1 MENEICLLRKCNKC
15 LCIKQPVTDNFGE
28 DSDKELN
35 NIQLNTSKT
44 STSSNDTVVEQKQQF
59 SRSIKKG
66 STSKNILSQIEINKQ
81 GELHRPRNINKQV
94 VGTLESDNSE
104 NSSFQAEEKK
114 IWIHVDRCK
123 AGVQGEAVKKFLEKT
138 FPGKLFTVDLLRREG
153 CPSFKSKN
161 KVNELNVL
169 LDDAKPDIVCINE
182 HWLCEHDISV
192 YMLDNYSLISFSCR
206 EITNRGGDVNI
217 ASIDKH
223 FEYSCAEV
231 VTCHFKVI
239 IISIYRPPSGDI
251 DIFLESMSQLLD
263 KVYKVKRY
271 HYIVCGDFNLN
282 FAKLND
288 STTKLLNIFKTYG
301 LESHITA
308 MTRITPVSGTCIDNV
323 FSDFTEGNYFCQV
336 IKADISDHYP
346 LIFEFMCSKSTKPTI
361 TSKRRRYNSNSLVN
375 FYSTLIRESWHEVY
389 VADESST
396 KKYNNWITT
405 DIKQQ
410 SQYLRDLYALYKQ
423 TGCENVHI
431 KYKNEKKSYR
441 KSINDKKKAYND
453 NIIIGSRNR
462 TKSAWSLVNRVKGK
476 SPNTSK
482 IEELNVNGIKVASPH
497 KIANEFANHFSNN
510 NRPIGVNSQP
520 DSIKLKGI
528 HTKNLFFKPTASHEV
543 LILSKIYHRSL
554 QRV

>member
-1 MENEICLLRKCNKC
+1 MENEICLLRKCNIC

-59 SRSIKKG
+59 SRSKKKG

-104 NSSFQAEEKK
+104 SSSFQAEEEK

-153 CPSFKSKN
+153 CPSFKVGAPYDLKEQIFLECNWPKN
-161 KVNELNVL
+161 IIM
-169 LDDAKPDIVCINE
+169 KPFKFFRQNKF
-182 HWLCEHDISV
+182 
-192 YMLDNYSLISFSCR
+192 YRRDNRQQSSR
-206 EITNRGGDVNI
+206 
-217 ASIDKH
+217 A
-223 FEYSCAEV
+223 
-231 VTCHFKVI
+231 
-239 IISIYRPPSGDI
+239 RPPSGDI

-263 KVYKVKRY
+263 K
-271 HYIVCGDFNLN
+271 
-282 FAKLND
+282 
-288 STTKLLNIFKTYG
+288 
-301 LESHITA
+301 
-308 MTRITPVSGTCIDNV
+308 
-323 FSDFTEGNYFCQV
+323 V

-441 KSINDKKKAYND
+441 KSITDKKKAYND

-476 SPNTSK
+476 SPNTNK
-482 IEELNVNGIKVASPH
+482 IKELNVNGIKIASPH

-520 DSIKLKGI
+520 DNIKLKGI
-528 HTKNLFFKPTASHEV
+528 HTKNLFFKPTTPHEV
-543 LILSKIYHRSL
+543 FDIIQNLPPKSSTGLDGIPTMVVKKVASVKIDYSLKWSEQITTVISKMSTASYLIGSLRDQVSVDVLKMIYHAYVQS
-554 QRV
+554 VIDYSIVF